1 MLILLCLLSLFMIT
15 HGTARL
21 IKEKYKEYGYNEII
35 GITLVVVGAIALC
48 FIVPALIYYT
58 NVVIGAQTLES
69 RIVMYKEVG
78 HMYKAAELQNQ
89 LLNMQTYRWW
99 LYFG

>member
-1 MLILLCLLSLFMIT
+1 MLILLCLLSLFMIA

-21 IKEKYKEYGYNEII
+21 IKGKYKKYDYNEAI
-35 GITLVVVGAIALC
+35 GLILVVVGVIALC
-48 FIVPALIYYT
+48 FVVPALIYYT

-69 RIVMYKEVG
+69 RIAMYKEVG
-78 HMYKAAELQNQ
+78 SIYRAAELQDQ